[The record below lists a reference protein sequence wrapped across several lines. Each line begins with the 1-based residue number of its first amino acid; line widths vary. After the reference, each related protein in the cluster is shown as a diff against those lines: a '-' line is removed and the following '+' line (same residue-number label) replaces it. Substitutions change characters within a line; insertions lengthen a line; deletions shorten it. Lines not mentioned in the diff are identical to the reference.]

1 MAGEDLGIGGW
12 LADDMVHRAILA
24 DVGGGD
30 KAGADGHLAKPVT
43 MASLFAG
50 ITQVL
55 ASSEPESEV
64 RAA

>member
-1 MAGEDLGIGGW
+1 MPEHIEAG
-12 LADDMVHRAILA
+12 R
-24 DVGGGD
+24 

-55 ASSEPESEV
+55 ASREPESEV